1 MAKKLTALLFAVV
14 LAVCGALSLSCFA
27 EDVHYS
33 YFGQLE
39 DNQGVLTDKQQRE
52 LLTLLDDTA
61 REISANVGVV
71 LADWDLDGMTERA
84 YAKAFHNKCFGEYS
98 DSIVLMLVQTGS
110 GKVDQLYMTDA
121 AYDKYYS
128 RMDSIFDAVYD
139 GLDSGGGDNY
149 YAAIT
154 EFCDYLTIH
163 SDVGGNGGVSFS
175 IHLNTGH
182 IAGLIVALVIT
193 FTVVGSYSAT
203 YKKRAPISARAYV
216 DSNMTRITGRQD
228 TFVREYTTS
237 HRISSSSGG
246 SHRGGGGGGHRSG
259 GGGGRRR

>member
-27 EDVHYS
+27 EDVYYS

-39 DNQGVLTDKQQRE
+39 DNQGVLTDDQQRE

-71 LADWDLDGMTERA
+71 LADRDLDGMTERA

-98 DSIVLMLVQTGS
+98 DSIVLMLVQSGS
-110 GKVDQLYMTDA
+110 GKIDQLYMTDA
-121 AYDKYYS
+121 AYDMYYS

-163 SDVGGNGGVSFS
+163 SDVGGNGGAAFSF
-175 IHLNTGH
+175 HLNMGH
-182 IAGLIVALVIT
+182 IAGLIAALVIS
-193 FTVVGSYSAT
+193 FTVVGAYSAT
-203 YKKRAPISARAYV
+203 YKKRTPISARAYV

-237 HRISSSSGG
+237 YRISSSSGG
-246 SHRGGGGGGHRSG
+246 SRGGGGGGHRSG

>member
-14 LAVCGALSLSCFA
+14 LAACGALSLSCFA
-27 EDVHYS
+27 EDVYYS

-39 DNQGVLTDKQQRE
+39 DNQGVLTDDQQRE

-71 LADWDLDGMTERA
+71 LADRDLDGMTERA

-98 DSIVLMLVQTGS
+98 DSIVLMLVQSGS

-121 AYDKYYS
+121 AYDMYYS

-163 SDVGGNGGVSFS
+163 SDVSGNGGVSASF
-175 IHLNTGH
+175 HLNTGH
-182 IAGLIVALVIT
+182 IAGLIAALVIS
-193 FTVVGSYSAT
+193 FTVVGAYSAT
-203 YKKRAPISARAYV
+203 YKKRTPISARAYV
-216 DSNMTRITGRQD
+216 DSNMTRITDRQD
-228 TFVREYTTS
+228 TFVREYTNS
-237 HRISSSSGG
+237 YRISSSSGG
-246 SHRGGGGGGHRSG
+246 SRGGGGGHRSG